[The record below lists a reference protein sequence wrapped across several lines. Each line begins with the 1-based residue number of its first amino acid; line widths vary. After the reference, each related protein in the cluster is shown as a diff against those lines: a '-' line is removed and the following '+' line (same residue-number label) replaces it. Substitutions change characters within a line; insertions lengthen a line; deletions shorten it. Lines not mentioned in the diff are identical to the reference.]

1 MCARCF
7 LPVKKKY
14 SRALILMK
22 DEIEA
27 FLPLTYN
34 SFSIDSLQFNNHVL
48 KHFLRLKMAAF
59 HLQSET
65 DM

>member
-1 MCARCF
+1 
-7 LPVKKKY
+7 
-14 SRALILMK
+14 MK